1 MRMSL
6 SYQVPAKKKNLG
18 SNQDLDVSD
27 HVSGESGR
35 DGGGLAVHPAGLRN
49 SSRLLV
55 EHVVAPHGATL
66 F

>member
-1 MRMSL
+1 MRTSL

-18 SNQDLDVSD
+18 SNQDLDVSG
-27 HVSGESGR
+27 HVPGDSGR
-35 DGGGLAVHPAGLRN
+35 NGGGLAVHPAGLGN

-55 EHVVAPHGATL
+55 EHVVAPYGATL